1 MLRDIRRFLRLH
13 LTRVAL
19 FVSTALLLCWVLVS
33 RPPPRY
39 RVMVIVCGISN
50 EMSYTYEQDEPFWGS
65 ARARHYMVKSTVAA
79 VALLLV
85 YGGIRS
91 TRRAA

>member
-1 MLRDIRRFLRLH
+1 
-13 LTRVAL
+13 
-19 FVSTALLLCWVLVS
+19 
-33 RPPPRY
+33 
-39 RVMVIVCGISN
+39 MVIVCGISN